1 MTCTVEFH
9 WGSIKAVLRSALT
22 EFRCH
27 CLGASVKNVRR
38 TFCYRGDPL
47 SIGKCCSIRHAHEA
61 RRPRYKAIAWSG
73 LGLIFYGTF
82 FRL

>member
-9 WGSIKAVLRSALT
+9 WGSIKAVLHSALT

-27 CLGASVKNVRR
+27 CLRASVKNVRR
-38 TFCYRGDPL
+38 TFCYRCDLL
-47 SIGKCCSIRHAHEA
+47 SIEKCCLIRHAYEA
-61 RRPRYKAIAWSG
+61 RRPKYKAIAWSG